1 MSLFEDLSASGNTT
15 EMSNF
20 AHVIFQNVAKSYL
33 PHAALE
39 CHYTL
44 TPHIRPHPKD
54 WVGIFKVGWS
64 TARDYYTFLWSPLSE
79 KYVEGTSVNC
89 VVVFQGYYVPN
100 DDAEFYQFCYV
111 THKGEIRGAS
121 TPFQFRATSPTDDL
135 LTMEDESN
143 SDILVVTTKAG
154 MLEYKIEEAVKEKEE
169 LMKVMSLLQKE
180 KDQLEE
186 QAEKLGKV
194 VDQEK
199 EMCAQFKKDYQDILN
214 ESQTLKDENE
224 EIKKKYENATSRIL
238 QLEDDLIG
246 VSQKA
251 IEKETELDSI
261 RGRLKKLSLEKEHL
275 ESQLKNE
282 KDEKELY
289 KIHLKNTELENT
301 KLTAEVQTLKSVE
314 IKKENMLTQL
324 REELGMLKMCIA
336 EKEKLQKEMLTASST
351 KAETGFLRE
360 QLRKSED
367 QLQATRQEVSMLAAE
382 LRDVF
387 SVRDRTMSDLY
398 TARLEIDSLKKSL
411 VDAEAQCKATEGM
424 LQNMKAAAEKNEKE
438 GPVKNSMV
446 EQELRREVE
455 DLKLRLQMAAEH
467 YKEKYKECQK
477 LQKQAVKLT
486 EQAESKKTTVAFSC
500 QPTETAANPDT
511 AGAVSTP
518 AVSPASSNTVL
529 DLLTQEKI
537 QVMNKEMSER
547 NDKYKKYKQMLT
559 EEKQKS
565 SRYADDLARMEMKW
579 KEQFK
584 INESLKLQLAADED
598 RYQSRVAEKGR
609 EVNKLKENLEL
620 VFKENRKLEEEL
632 QKKIES
638 QLERVSEGQSSQG
651 AMQVGVTQPVVLQY
665 PIPYSPEILPA
676 NLVAVRP
683 PELHYGNPYSTQHKR
698 DGADG
703 TFSSDQIHRPPI
715 GAPFWDSNVVCIQ
728 PARNLSRPD
737 GLEDPEELSNGEDD
751 AETVQS
757 AASDTGHSLLQDRRA
772 RFCFDSSIDVHKKCP
787 LCEVIFPPNYDQSKF
802 EEHVEGHWKVCPIC
816 NEQFPLDYDQH
827 VFEKHVQTHFD
838 GNVLNFD

>member
-1 MSLFEDLSASGNTT
+1 MSLFEDLSASGNIT
-15 EMSNF
+15 ETSNF

-44 TPHIRPHPKD
+44 TPYIRPHPKD

-100 DDAEFYQFCYV
+100 DVAEFYQFCYV

-154 MLEYKIEEAVKEKEE
+154 MLEYKIEEALKEKEE
-169 LMKVMSLLQKE
+169 LMKVMSMLQKE
-180 KDQLEE
+180 KDQLAE
-186 QAEKLGKV
+186 QAEKLGNA

-199 EMCAQFKKDYQDILN
+199 EMFAQVKKDYWDILN
-214 ESQTLKDENE
+214 ESQTFKDENE

-238 QLEDDLIG
+238 ELENDLIG

-261 RGRLKKLSLEKEHL
+261 RGRLKKLSLEKELL

-289 KIHLKNTELENT
+289 KIQLKNTELENT
-301 KLTAEVQTLKSVE
+301 KLTAEVQTLKSVAVN
-314 IKKENMLTQL
+314 KENMLTQL
-324 REELGMLKMCIA
+324 RDESGMLKMCIA
-336 EKEKLQKEMLTASST
+336 EKEKAQKEMLTASST

-360 QLRKSED
+360 QLRKNED

-382 LRDVF
+382 LRDVS

-398 TARLEIDSLKKSL
+398 TARLEIDSLKSRL
-411 VDAEAQCKATEGM
+411 VVAEAECKAKEGM
-424 LQNMKAAAEKNEKE
+424 LQNTKAIAEKNEKE

-486 EQAESKKTTVAFSC
+486 DRAESKKTTVAFSF

-511 AGAVSTP
+511 AGAVTIP
-518 AVSPASSNTVL
+518 PVSPASSDTVL
-529 DLLTQEKI
+529 DLLAQEKI

-547 NDKYKKYKQMLT
+547 NKKWKQMLT
-559 EEKQKS
+559 EEKEKS
-565 SRYADDLARMEMKW
+565 SRYADELAKVELKL

-584 INESLKLQLAADED
+584 INESLKLQLAAEED
-598 RYQSRVAEKGR
+598 RSK
-609 EVNKLKENLEL
+609 
-620 VFKENRKLEEEL
+620 EL
-632 QKKIES
+632 QEKIEN
-638 QLERVSEGQSSQG
+638 QLERVTEGQSTQG
-651 AMQVGVTQPVVLQY
+651 AVQVGVTRPVLQQY
-665 PIPYSPEILPA
+665 PISYSPENLPA
-676 NLVAVRP
+676 TLVAVRP
-683 PELHYGNPYSTQHKR
+683 PELHYRNSYSTQHKR
-698 DGADG
+698 GGADG
-703 TFSSDQIHRPPI
+703 TFSPDQVHRPPI
-715 GAPFWDSNVVCIQ
+715 GTPSWDSNVVCIQ
-728 PARNLSRPD
+728 PARNLNRPD
-737 GLEDPEELSNGEDD
+737 GLEDSEELSNGEDD

-757 AASDTGHSLLQDRRA
+757 APSDTRHTLLQDHRTH
-772 RFCFDSSIDVHKKCP
+772 FCFDSSIDVCKKCP

-802 EEHVEGHWKVCPIC
+802 EEHVESHWKVCPIC
-816 NEQFPLDYDQH
+816 NEQFPLDFDQC

>member
-15 EMSNF
+15 ETSNF

-44 TPHIRPHPKD
+44 TPYIKPHPKD

-89 VVVFQGYYVPN
+89 VVVFQEIYFRELENQKLCKFFRLSVANGGVIPSSAQLRQEYLPNVAEYHKQEIMELYKIEEALKEKEELMKVMSMLQKEKDQLAEQAEKLGKAVDQEKEMCAQVKKDYRVGWSTARDYYTFLWSPLSEKYVEGTSVNCVVVFQGYYVPN
-100 DDAEFYQFCYV
+100 DVAEFYQFCYV

-154 MLEYKIEEAVKEKEE
+154 MLEYKIEEALKEKEE
-169 LMKVMSLLQKE
+169 LMKVMSMLQKE
-180 KDQLEE
+180 KDQLAE
-186 QAEKLGKV
+186 QAEKLGKA

-199 EMCAQFKKDYQDILN
+199 EMCAQVKKDYRDILN
-214 ESQTLKDENE
+214 ESQTFKDENE

-238 QLEDDLIG
+238 ELENDLIG

-261 RGRLKKLSLEKEHL
+261 RGRLKKLSLEKELL

-289 KIHLKNTELENT
+289 KIQLKNTEMENT
-301 KLTAEVQTLKSVE
+301 KLTAEVQTLKSVAVN
-314 IKKENMLTQL
+314 KENMLTQL
-324 REELGMLKMCIA
+324 REESGMLKICIA
-336 EKEKLQKEMLTASST
+336 EKEKAQKEMLTASST

-398 TARLEIDSLKKSL
+398 TARLEIDSLKSRL
-411 VDAEAQCKATEGM
+411 VDAEAECKAKEGM
-424 LQNMKAAAEKNEKE
+424 LQNMKAAAIKNEK
-438 GPVKNSMV
+438 
-446 EQELRREVE
+446 
-455 DLKLRLQMAAEH
+455 
-467 YKEKYKECQK
+467 
-477 LQKQAVKLT
+477 
-486 EQAESKKTTVAFSC
+486 ESKKTTVAFSF
-500 QPTETAANPDT
+500 QPRETAANPDT
-511 AGAVSTP
+511 AGAVTIP
-518 AVSPASSNTVL
+518 PVSPASSDTVL
-529 DLLTQEKI
+529 DLLAQEKI

-547 NDKYKKYKQMLT
+547 NKKWKQMLT
-559 EEKQKS
+559 EEKEKS
-565 SRYADDLARMEMKW
+565 SRYADELAKVELKL

-584 INESLKLQLAADED
+584 INESLKLQLAAEED
-598 RYQSRVAEKGR
+598 RSK
-609 EVNKLKENLEL
+609 
-620 VFKENRKLEEEL
+620 
-632 QKKIES
+632 
-638 QLERVSEGQSSQG
+638 
-651 AMQVGVTQPVVLQY
+651 
-665 PIPYSPEILPA
+665 
-676 NLVAVRP
+676 
-683 PELHYGNPYSTQHKR
+683 
-698 DGADG
+698 
-703 TFSSDQIHRPPI
+703 
-715 GAPFWDSNVVCIQ
+715 
-728 PARNLSRPD
+728 
-737 GLEDPEELSNGEDD
+737 GEDD

-757 AASDTGHSLLQDRRA
+757 APSDTRHSLLQDHRTH
-772 RFCFDSSIDVHKKCP
+772 FCFDSSIDVCKKCP

-802 EEHVEGHWKVCPIC
+802 EEHVESHWKVCPIC
-816 NEQFPLDYDQH
+816 NEQFPLDFDQC

>member
-1 MSLFEDLSASGNTT
+1 KRMSLFEDLSATGNTT

-44 TPHIRPHPKD
+44 TPYIRPHPKD

-64 TARDYYTFLWSPLSE
+64 TARDYYTFLWSPLPE

-100 DDAEFYQFCYV
+100 DVAEFYQFCYV
-111 THKGEIRGAS
+111 TYKGEIRGAS

-135 LTMEDESN
+135 MTMEDESN

-154 MLEYKIEEAVKEKEE
+154 MLEYKIEEALKEKEE
-169 LMKVMSLLQKE
+169 LMKVISLLQKE

-186 QAEKLGKV
+186 QAEKLGKAA
-194 VDQEK
+194 DQQK
-199 EMCAQFKKDYQDILN
+199 ETCAQAKKEYQ
-214 ESQTLKDENE
+214 
-224 EIKKKYENATSRIL
+224 NATSRIL
-238 QLEDDLIG
+238 ELENNLIG

-261 RGRLKKLSLEKEHL
+261 RGRLKKLSLEKEQL

-289 KIHLKNTELENT
+289 KNHLKNTELENT
-301 KLTAEVQTLKSVE
+301 KLTAEVQTLKSVAVN
-314 IKKENMLTQL
+314 KENLLTQL
-324 REELGMLKMCIA
+324 REESGMLKMCMA
-336 EKEKLQKEMLTASST
+336 EKEKAQKEMLTASST
-351 KAETGFLRE
+351 KAESGFLRE

-387 SVRDRTMSDLY
+387 NVRDRTMSDLY
-398 TARLEIDSLKKSL
+398 TAHLEIDSLKKSL
-411 VDAEAQCKATEGM
+411 GDAEAECKAKDGM
-424 LQNMKAAAEKNEKE
+424 LQNMKAIAEKNEKE
-438 GPVKNSMV
+438 GPGKNSMV
-446 EQELRREVE
+446 EQELHREVE

-477 LQKQAVKLT
+477 LQKQAVKPT
-486 EQAESKKTTVAFSC
+486 EQAVSVCKTVPSSMLC
-500 QPTETAANPDT
+500 AASNVYFVCT
-511 AGAVSTP
+511 SVCIC
-518 AVSPASSNTVL
+518 PASSDTVL

-547 NDKYKKYKQMLT
+547 NDKKWKQMLT
-559 EEKQKS
+559 EEKEKS
-565 SRYADDLARMEMKW
+565 SRYADELAKMELKL
-579 KEQFK
+579 KEQLK
-584 INESLKLQLAADED
+584 INESLKLQLAAEKD
-598 RYQSRVAEKGR
+598 RYKSRVTEKGKD
-609 EVNKLKENLEL
+609 VNKLKENLKL
-620 VFKENRKLEEEL
+620 FFKEEEE
-632 QKKIES
+632 KIES
-638 QLERVSEGQSSQG
+638 QLERITEEQSSQG
-651 AMQVGVTQPVVLQY
+651 AMQVGVTQPVLQQY
-665 PIPYSPEILPA
+665 TIPYSPENLPA
-676 NLVAVRP
+676 TLVAARP

-703 TFSSDQIHRPPI
+703 TFSPDQIHRPPI
-715 GAPFWDSNVVCIQ
+715 GAPCWDSNVVCIQ
-728 PARNLSRPD
+728 PARNLNRPD
-737 GLEDPEELSNGEDD
+737 GLEDSEELSNGERD

-757 AASDTGHSLLQDRRA
+757 AASDPGHSLLQDRRA
-772 RFCFDSSIDVHKKCP
+772 HFCFDSSIDVCKKCP

-802 EEHVEGHWKVCPIC
+802 EEHVESHWKVCPIC
-816 NEQFPLDYDQH
+816 NEQFPLDFDQCT
-827 VFEKHVQTHFD
+827 FEKHVQTHFD

>member
-1 MSLFEDLSASGNTT
+1 MSLFEDLSASGSTT

-54 WVGIFKVGWS
+54 WVGIFK
-64 TARDYYTFLWSPLSE
+64 
-79 KYVEGTSVNC
+79 
-89 VVVFQGYYVPN
+89 
-100 DDAEFYQFCYV
+100 
-111 THKGEIRGAS
+111 
-121 TPFQFRATSPTDDL
+121 
-135 LTMEDESN
+135 
-143 SDILVVTTKAG
+143 
-154 MLEYKIEEAVKEKEE
+154 YKIEEVLKEKEE

-199 EMCAQFKKDYQDILN
+199 EMCAQIKKDYQ
-214 ESQTLKDENE
+214 
-224 EIKKKYENATSRIL
+224 
-238 QLEDDLIG
+238 
-246 VSQKA
+246 
-251 IEKETELDSI
+251 
-261 RGRLKKLSLEKEHL
+261 
-275 ESQLKNE
+275 
-282 KDEKELY
+282 
-289 KIHLKNTELENT
+289 IHLKNTELENT

-411 VDAEAQCKATEGM
+411 VDAEAQCKAKEGM
-424 LQNMKAAAEKNEKE
+424 LQNMKAAAIKNEKE

-486 EQAESKKTTVAFSC
+486 EQAESKKTTIAFSC

-559 EEKQKS
+559 EEKEKS

-598 RYQSRVAEKGR
+598 RYQ
-609 EVNKLKENLEL
+609 
-620 VFKENRKLEEEL
+620 EL

-638 QLERVSEGQSSQG
+638 QPEIVSEGQSSQG

-802 EEHVEGHWKVCPIC
+802 EEHVESHWKVCPIC